1 MPLMSMCRKECELK
15 NMAFDEKMKVTEIEI
30 IRPLE
35 DNLAGVAHAAHSK
48 TVLHLLISSLM
59 FLVGTEVSALCLF

>member
-1 MPLMSMCRKECELK
+1 
-15 NMAFDEKMKVTEIEI
+15 MAFDEKMKVTEIEI

-35 DNLAGVAHAAHSK
+35 DNLAGVAHVAHSK